1 MPYRGRVSRPLR
13 PCLLALACAAA
24 LAVAPAIGAG
34 PVLVTD
40 SFHRSVAHGWG
51 AAGTGGTWRVA
62 GARFSVAGRAGTA
75 VVPPASRLA
84 TATLARVQPRDVQ
97 AQVAIWLA
105 PPSHDRTAVPFVELR
120 AGGGRAYRFWVAAR
134 GGSFV
139 ALGVSRVVAGVARAI
154 TTRPLVPAIDAT
166 AGLRLRVSA
175 TGQSATSLDASAWA
189 AGGQAPASWQ
199 LHALDETAG
208 LQQPGA
214 FELGV
219 SRMRARRP
227 ATVRFAA
234 LTVQAVPL
242 APALV
247 PVATVPP
254 APTTTAPATTTP
266 TAPVTTVPTT
276 APVTTQT
283 TPTAPPGPDPVI
295 VGAGDIATCTTTRD
309 EATAALVEAVPAATV
324 FTFGDNAYPDG
335 TAADFSQCYAPSWGQ
350 FLDRTHPALGDDDYN
365 TGSAAPYFAYFGA
378 AAGDPAE
385 GWYAVDLGTWRIYV
399 LNSNCSFVGGCGA
412 GSAQLTWLQ
421 QDLAA
426 NPRRCVAAIFHTPR
440 FSSGTNGSTADMQP
454 IWATLVG
461 AGAELALSGHDH
473 DYERFQPLN
482 AAGTPDTANGL
493 RQLVVGTGGAGGGA
507 FPTTQPYSVV
517 RQANA
522 IGIIEI
528 TLHAASYDFKFV
540 SIPGRTFTDS
550 GSGTC
555 H

>member
-1 MPYRGRVSRPLR
+1 MARRRRSFLIALAGA
-13 PCLLALACAAA
+13 LALV
-24 LAVAPAIGAG
+24 AVPAVGAG

-40 SFHRSVAHGWG
+40 SFHRTVAHGWG
-51 AAGTGGTWRVA
+51 TAGSGGTWRVA
-62 GARFSVAGRAGTA
+62 GARFSVEGRAGSA

-84 TATLARVQPRDVQ
+84 TASLSRMQPRDVQ

-105 PPSHDRTAVPFVELR
+105 PASHDRTAVPFVQVR
-120 AGGGRAYRFWVAAR
+120 QSRGGAYRFWVAAR
-134 GGSFV
+134 DGRFV
-139 ALGVSRVVAGVARAI
+139 TLGVSRVIAGVATTI
-154 TTRPLVPAIDAT
+154 TRRPLVPSIDAT
-166 AGLRLRVSA
+166 TGLRLRVSA
-175 TGQSATSLDASAWA
+175 TGQSATLLDASAWA
-189 AGGQAPASWQ
+189 AGANAPPSWQ
-199 LHALDETAG
+199 LHALDGAAG
-208 LQQPGA
+208 LQQPGSLG
-214 FELGV
+214 LGV
-219 SRMRARRP
+219 ARTRASRP

-234 LTVQAVPL
+234 LTLQAVTVP
-242 APALV
+242 P
-247 PVATVPP
+247 PVAT
-254 APTTTAPATTTP
+254 APTTTVPVSTTP
-266 TAPVTTVPTT
+266 TTPTTPVATTPAPPVTTPTT
-276 APVTTQT
+276 PA
-283 TPTAPPGPDPVI
+283 GPDPVL

-309 EATAALVEAVPAATV
+309 EATAALVEAIPAATV

-335 TAADFSQCYAPSWGQ
+335 TAANFSECYAPSWGQ
-350 FLDRTHPALGDDDYN
+350 FIGRTHPALGDDDYN

-378 AAGDPAE
+378 AAGDPAQ

-426 NPRRCVAAIFHTPR
+426 NPRKCVAAIFHTPR
-440 FSSGTNGSTADMQP
+440 FSSGTNGSTAGMQP
-454 IWATLVG
+454 IWAALVG

-482 AAGTPDTANGL
+482 AAGMPDSANGL

-528 TLHAASYDFKFV
+528 TLHAASYDFTFQ

>member
-1 MPYRGRVSRPLR
+1 VAHPRRI
-13 PCLLALACAAA
+13 CLLVLASVAA
-24 LAVAPAIGAG
+24 LVAAPAIGAG

-40 SFHRSVAHGWG
+40 SFHRTVAHGWG
-51 AAGTGGTWRVA
+51 MAGSGGAWQVA
-62 GARFSVAGRAGTA
+62 GARFSVEGRAGTA
-75 VVPPASRLA
+75 VVAPASHVA
-84 TATLARVQPRDVQ
+84 TASLIRVQPRDVQ

-105 PPSHDRTAVPFVELR
+105 PASHDRTAVPFVQVR
-120 AGGGRAYRFWVAAR
+120 QGGGQAYRFWVAAR
-134 GGSFV
+134 GGRFV
-139 ALGVSRVVAGVARAI
+139 ALGVSRVVAGVATTI

-166 AGLRLRVSA
+166 TGLRLRVSA
-175 TGQSATSLDASAWA
+175 TGQSATLLDASVWA
-189 AGGQAPASWQ
+189 AGATAPATWQ
-199 LHALDETAG
+199 LHALDGTAG

-214 FELGV
+214 FGLGV
-219 SRMRARRP
+219 ARTRASRP

-234 LTVQAVPL
+234 LTLEAVPVP
-242 APALV
+242 APVDTVPTTSTA
-247 PVATVPP
+247 PVATT
-254 APTTTAPATTTP
+254 PTTPVATTP

-276 APVTTQT
+276 PA
-283 TPTAPPGPDPVI
+283 GPDPVL

-309 EATAALVEAVPAATV
+309 EATAALVEAIPAATV

-335 TAADFSQCYAPSWGQ
+335 TAANFSECYTPSWGQ
-350 FLDRTHPALGDDDYN
+350 FIGRTHPALGDDDYN

-378 AAGDPAE
+378 AAGNPAQ

-399 LNSNCSFVGGCGA
+399 LNSNCSFIGGCGA
-412 GSAQLTWLQ
+412 GSPQLTWLQ

-426 NPRRCVAAIFHTPR
+426 NPRKCVAAIFHTPR
-440 FSSGTNGSTADMQP
+440 FSSGTNGSTAGMQP
-454 IWATLVG
+454 IWAALVG

-482 AAGTPDTANGL
+482 AAGTPDSANGL

-528 TLHAASYDFKFV
+528 TLHAASYDFTFL